1 MLPFGLR
8 TTARP
13 ADREPGS
20 IVTPAHRARL
30 VVALGLVNLALAGV
44 ALAVGAFGL
53 PLGPP
58 SSPRPTEVAVISPT
72 PEPSVPESP
81 PPTPTPTPQTQPP
94 PEPSELPTPTPS
106 PTPTPPEETLPPI
119 AVAPTASP
127 APRPAATQAPARA
140 TPRPTPA
147 PAAPPAA
154 PPAVAPTPAPPAVA
168 PTPAP
173 PAAPTVDAKA
183 LPPCPERGDPPPG
196 QAKVVGPKEHPCRP
210 GAGVGRGDDDPA
222 SGVFLVV
229 PVWVAAAFRLRGRRP
244 ER

>member
-8 TTARP
+8 STARP

-58 SSPRPTEVAVISPT
+58 SSPRPTDAAVISPT
-72 PEPSVPESP
+72 PQPSVPESP
-81 PPTPTPTPQTQPP
+81 PPPTPVPQTQPP
-94 PEPSELPTPTPS
+94 EPSESPSASPS
-106 PTPTPPEETLPPI
+106 PTPTPPPEATPPPI
-119 AVAPTASP
+119 AVAPGASP

-140 TPRPTPA
+140 TPRPTPV
-147 PAAPPAA
+147 PAGPTAPPAA
-154 PPAVAPTPAPPAVA
+154 APTQPPPDAPA
-168 PTPAP
+168 
-173 PAAPTVDAKA
+173 VDAKA
-183 LPPCPERGDPPPG
+183 LPPCPEHGGAPPG
-196 QAKVVGPKEHPCRP
+196 QSKVVGPKEHPCRP
-210 GAGVGRGDDDPA
+210 GAGVGRGGVEPG
-222 SGVFLVV
+222 SGIFLVL
-229 PVWVAAAFRLRGRRP
+229 PLGLAAAFRLRGRRP